1 MRTGSSACSDSFATE
16 RLIVELLRLHVPAKY
31 HTWAENGVMTT
42 ISRLPDIHAFPE
54 CDVAFDSRCC
64 IGGLGVIPCGVFI
77 DFAIDD

>member
-1 MRTGSSACSDSFATE
+1 MRTGSSACSAFATE
-16 RLIVELLRLHVPAKY
+16 HPIVELLPIHPLAEYITLAR
-31 HTWAENGVMTT
+31 ENGVMTT